1 MLRGTIACFVALA
14 VLPRAAGAPPD
25 EARAALGKAL
35 PLLWKA
41 AEGHV
46 EQKTCFA
53 CHNQTLPILAF
64 TTARRHG
71 FPLRDDDLRRQTEFI
86 AAFLDDNRENYRNG
100 KGQGG
105 QVDTAGYALLAL
117 ELGGYEPDETTGAV
131 VEYLLLREPERDHWR
146 ATSNRPPSEASDF
159 TTTFLA
165 VRGLRRWAAEGQK
178 ERAAKRIDA

>member
-1 MLRGTIACFVALA
+1 MLRVMSACVAVLA
-14 VLPRAAGAPPD
+14 ALPRASGAAPPD

-53 CHNQTLPILAF
+53 CHNQAPAILAF

-71 FPLRDDDLRRQTEFI
+71 LPLRDDDLRRQTDFI
-86 AAFLDDNRENYRNG
+86 AEFLDGNHENYLKG

-105 QVDTAGYALLAL
+105 QVVTAGYALLYL
-117 ELGGYEPDETTGAV
+117 ELVGWEPDETTEAV
-131 VEYLLLREPERDHWR
+131 VEYFLLREPDRDHWR
-146 ATSNRPPSEASDF
+146 ATSNRPRGGAYFPGSPASSTSKSGISSE
-159 TTTFLA
+159 T
-165 VRGLRRWAAEGQK
+165 
-178 ERAAKRIDA
+178 